1 MIIIKKPII
10 TEKMTA
16 ISEKLNRYGFIV
28 DVRANKL
35 QIKKAVE
42 DLYGVQVAAVN
53 TMRYD
58 GKLKSRYTKTG
69 VVEGKRDMFKKA
81 IVTLAKGETIDFFS
95 NLQHPVSAS
104 KLSAHLTKLRLT
116 SRRDRC
122 SYQRRAPV
130 AVTTLEKRL
139 SVTSAAV
146 TSRSTELSTSS
157 AIKTVSW
164 VS

>member
-1 MIIIKKPII
+1 MIIIKKPVI

-16 ISEKLNRYGFIV
+16 ISEKLNRYAFIV

-35 QIKKAVE
+35 QIKKAVQ

-69 VVEGKRDMFKKA
+69 VVQGKRDAFKKA

-95 NLQHPVSAS
+95 N
-104 KLSAHLTKLRLT
+104 
-116 SRRDRC
+116 
-122 SYQRRAPV
+122 
-130 AVTTLEKRL
+130 
-139 SVTSAAV
+139 
-146 TSRSTELSTSS
+146 
-157 AIKTVSW
+157 I
-164 VS
+164 

>member
-16 ISEKLNRYGFIV
+16 ISEKLNQYGFIV

-35 QIKKAVE
+35 QIKKAVQ
-42 DLYGVQVAAVN
+42 DLYGVQVASVN

-69 VVEGKRDMFKKA
+69 VVAGKRDAFKKA

-95 NLQHPVSAS
+95 N
-104 KLSAHLTKLRLT
+104 
-116 SRRDRC
+116 
-122 SYQRRAPV
+122 
-130 AVTTLEKRL
+130 
-139 SVTSAAV
+139 
-146 TSRSTELSTSS
+146 
-157 AIKTVSW
+157 I
-164 VS
+164 